1 MTIDKPVQVLV
12 KETGRKKIKN
22 TQRDDRRQEK
32 ESESAVECNR
42 QVGITAAVNAQCTA
56 GIDVIKR
63 REERRERERN
73 RQVAASVNVK
83 PGSLGAF
90 AHAVNAHVLLPDHIT

>member
-22 TQRDDRRQEK
+22 TRRDDRRQEK

-42 QVGITAAVNAQCTA
+42 QVGITAAVNGQCTA
-56 GIDVIKR
+56 GIDVIKS
-63 REERRERERN
+63 REERRERESTTDR
-73 RQVAASVNVK
+73 
-83 PGSLGAF
+83 
-90 AHAVNAHVLLPDHIT
+90 

>member
-22 TQRDDRRQEK
+22 TRRDDRRQEK

-63 REERRERERN
+63 REERRERESTTDR
-73 RQVAASVNVK
+73 
-83 PGSLGAF
+83 
-90 AHAVNAHVLLPDHIT
+90 